1 MSANRFIISLLVV
14 AAAIATVLAQTPGGR
29 PGGAKPATATTAT
42 TTSATATTATATPEQ
57 NVQQSLQ
64 EILEEPT
71 APDSY
76 HYDPQGRRDPFQSL
90 IGPAPKLQ
98 PGQRP
103 AGVPGFLIDEMKLQ
117 GIVKTRQGLVAMIN
131 GPDNKGY
138 LIRVGDK
145 VLDGEVIR
153 ITPSS
158 VTFRQEV
165 NDPTRIERFRE
176 VVKELSPTPQA
187 PVKK

>member
-1 MSANRFIISLLVV
+1 MNRKWSFSLSLMIVL
-14 AAAIATVLAQTPGGR
+14 AAVATVIAQTPTPA
-29 PGGAKPATATTAT
+29 PGAPPAPPTATTG
-42 TTSATATTATATPEQ
+42 TS
-57 NVQQSLQ
+57 VQQTLE

-71 APDSY
+71 GADTY
-76 HYDPQGRRDPFQSL
+76 RYDPQGRRDPFRSL
-90 IGPAPKLQ
+90 IGPAPEI
-98 PGQRP
+98 PRDRP
-103 AGVPGFLIDEMKLQ
+103 RGIPGFLIDEIKLTGIVRTKQ
-117 GIVKTRQGLVAMIN
+117 GIVGVIA

-158 VTFRQEV
+158 VVFRQEV

-176 VVKELSPTPQA
+176 VVKDLTP
-187 PVKK
+187 PSGKK